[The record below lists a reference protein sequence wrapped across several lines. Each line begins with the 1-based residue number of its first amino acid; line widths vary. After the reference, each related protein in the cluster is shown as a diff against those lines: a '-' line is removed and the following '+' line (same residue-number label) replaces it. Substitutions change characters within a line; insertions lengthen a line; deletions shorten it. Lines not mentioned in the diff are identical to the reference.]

1 MRGYHPIYLQG
12 VLDRARR
19 IPQIVLMDYDFANLS
34 HSQFEDLCRDLI
46 GAELEVR
53 FEAFPEGPDDGMDGR
68 HVTADGAIILQ
79 AKHYLRSGSVKLL
92 SKMKAERASID
103 GLGPSRYI
111 LTTSATLT
119 PKNKSDLAGAIG
131 PWLHSTSDIF
141 GQDDL
146 NGLLRKFPHI
156 VIAHQALWTQDSAV
170 LKTIVTQAVSDAL
183 PKPAPMPTALARLL
197 PTVTNSDVESPAR
210 DVLFIL
216 KASPLDDEFTLWLAP
231 KLEAEGYHV
240 FADILTLQPGD
251 RGRRDVSRALE
262 HRAAKVLLVCRNAT
276 ADDQAM
282 QDDIDIA
289 LDVAKTINDNRFII
303 QLKLEPG
310 RKIKGLGDS
319 IAVDFVRGWGEG
331 LGTLLD
337 TLKRQRA
344 PKQADVAIINPN
356 WEIFRRRD
364 AIPLKNE
371 PERLTSNWLR
381 IVEAPDAIHFYEPS
395 GVVDLDRMKRFAA
408 NHPFPV
414 AVQGGGILTFERE
427 DAIAEAF
434 ASVGR
439 FKLKRSIPLDRL
451 VQEGDRKLRLGK
463 QPAQNLIHVMMKQ
476 AWFAFCREK
485 GLIEYQF
492 SGGSGFHASP
502 AIAAIGQRIPWGKQG
517 DRRSSMLRN
526 RAKGHIWQFGVT
538 ALPNFWPFWH
548 FKLKSRVLFA
558 GDNGTAN
565 GLKIDDKRKMHK
577 LRRTICKGWRN
588 KQWYGR
594 MLAFL
599 ELLSGESA
607 YIRLR
612 LSASEDVVLEA
623 APILFS
629 SPVSTDLPDS
639 QSGDDE
645 ETDLSTLG
653 RPESDAEYP
662 A

>member
-1 MRGYHPIYLQG
+1 MTG
-12 VLDRARR
+12 ARR
-19 IPQIVLMDYDFANLS
+19 IPQTALMDHDFANLS

-46 GAELEVR
+46 GAELGVR

-68 HVTADGAIILQ
+68 HATADGAIILQ
-79 AKHYLRSGSVKLL
+79 AKHYLRSGSAKLL

-103 GLGPSRYI
+103 GLEPSRYI

-131 PWLHSTSDIF
+131 PWLHSTGDIF
-141 GQDDL
+141 GQGDL
-146 NGLLRKFPHI
+146 NGLLRKFPSI
-156 VIAHQALWTQDSAV
+156 VTAHQALWAQDSAV
-170 LKTIVTQAVSDAL
+170 LKSIVTQAVSDAL
-183 PKPAPMPTALARLL
+183 PKPAPVPTALARLL
-197 PTVTNSDVESPAR
+197 PALTNPDVEPPAR

-216 KASPLDDEFTLWLAP
+216 KASPSDDEFALWLAP

-251 RGRRDVSRALE
+251 RWRREVSRALE

-276 ADDQAM
+276 VDDQAM

-289 LDVAKTINDNRFII
+289 LDVAKAIDDNRFII
-303 QLKLEPG
+303 QLKLEQG
-310 RKIKGLGDS
+310 RKIKGLGDA

-331 LGTLLD
+331 LSTLLD

-344 PKQADVAIINPN
+344 PRRADAAVIDPN
-356 WEIFRRRD
+356 WEIFRRRG

-408 NHPFPV
+408 THPFPV
-414 AVQGGGILTFERE
+414 AVQGRGILTFECE
-427 DAIAEAF
+427 EAIAEAF

-439 FKLKRSIPLDRL
+439 FKLKRSIPLDRF
-451 VQEGDRKLRLGK
+451 VQEGDRKLRLEK
-463 QPAQNLIHVMMKQ
+463 QPAQNLINVMMKQ
-476 AWFAFCREK
+476 AWFALCREK

-558 GDNGTAN
+558 GDNGTAE
-565 GLKIDDKRKMHK
+565 GLEIDDKRKMHK

-607 YIRLR
+607 YIRLL

-629 SPVSTDLPDS
+629 SPVSTDLPDT
-639 QSGDDE
+639 QGGDDE
-645 ETDLSTLG
+645 ETDQSTLG
-653 RPESDAEYP
+653 RPEADEEDP